1 MIKNIIK
8 DDCLFGFSMFM
19 FIEFAGIITIVVI
32 ASFMHLTNII
42 VIMLSLLAFICA
54 VLMIPALMTGA
65 NSSIT
70 KRIHAAETFC
80 SDDSWND
87 VKCVHACV

>member
-1 MIKNIIK
+1 
-8 DDCLFGFSMFM
+8 MFM

-42 VIMLSLLAFICA
+42 VIMLSLLAFICE
-54 VLMIPALMTGA
+54 VLMIPALLTGA

-70 KRIHAAETFC
+70 KRIHAAETSC